1 MKDGLL
7 LSLQGIYKSF
17 DKVHALNDISL
28 TLVSG
33 EMLALLGHNGAGKT
47 TLMKIILGL
56 IKQDSGTANIL
67 GKSPGQAN
75 QEIGF
80 IPENVSFYPALSGQE
95 TLMYFAQL
103 NGLSKKSAKN
113 QVQTLLETVHLIEHK
128 DRPVKQYSKGMK
140 QRLGLAQAL
149 LPSSGNGQ
157 NSLNP
162 KLLILDEPTVGLDPI
177 ATAELFQLLGELQ
190 AQGCGIIICTH
201 VLPGLEQ
208 FITKALILNRG
219 KVIASGSIDQ
229 LLQQANLPSTIT
241 PTGLNGALANDATLT
256 PYLQSNGQL
265 KVPSD
270 YIVSVVQHLVSQS
283 GLTNIQVSNPS
294 LPELYQYLVNQ
305 TSEASI
311 HEH

>member
-1 MKDGLL
+1 MKKGSI
-7 LSLQGIYKSF
+7 LSLSGIYKSF
-17 DKVHALNDISL
+17 GKIDALSDVSL
-28 TLVSG
+28 TLGSG

-56 IKQDSGTANIL
+56 IQHDRGAADIL
-67 GKSPGQAN
+67 GTPPGQSN
-75 QEIGF
+75 QEIGY

-95 TLMYFAQL
+95 TLMYLAQL
-103 NGLSKKSAKN
+103 NGLSKKNAKS
-113 QVQTLLETVHLIEHK
+113 QVQTLLETVHLTEHK

-149 LPSSGNGQ
+149 LPSSENGQ
-157 NSLNP
+157 RSLNP

-190 AQGCGIIICTH
+190 DQGCGIIICTH

-219 KVIASGSIDQ
+219 KVIASGSMEQ
-229 LLQQANLPSTIT
+229 LLQQANLPSTIS

-265 KVPSD
+265 KAPSD
-270 YIVSVVQHLVSQS
+270 DIVSVVQHLVSQS
-283 GLTNIQVSNPS
+283 GLTNIQVTNPT

-305 TSEASI
+305 TSEAPI